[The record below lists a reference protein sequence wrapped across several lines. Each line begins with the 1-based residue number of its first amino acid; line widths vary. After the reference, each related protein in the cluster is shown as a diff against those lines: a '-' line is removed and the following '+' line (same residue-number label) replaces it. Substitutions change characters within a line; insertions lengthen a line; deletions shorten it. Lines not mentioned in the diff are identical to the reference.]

1 MFRNA
6 PLLCSAAGSARGG
19 NAPRPNGASVAA
31 ENGRNANR
39 SRAKPSAERAE
50 RGSDPPTRRSASCAI
65 APPPTTSTPFTAS
78 RGMANVCERAPA
90 ASDPR
95 ISGGRGCWCESKVT
109 REGEVMSYFSQ
120 RSRPFTNAPKQENFL
135 AVCSLREEINENGGA
150 NESSVWDSPRTPDVS
165 DEGAVFRLAREAR
178 SARVRL
184 IDVPCS
190 TRQYPAGRR
199 RTPCP
204 AWWTRP
210 RG

>member
-95 ISGGRGCWCESKVT
+95 ISGGRGCRCESKVT

-135 AVCSLREEINENGGA
+135 AVSAKAKKSTKTAAQTNRRFRILRA
-150 NESSVWDSPRTPDVS
+150 PRTFPTKARCFVS
-165 DEGAVFRLAREAR
+165 HERR
-178 SARVRL
+178 
-184 IDVPCS
+184 
-190 TRQYPAGRR
+190 GRR
-199 RTPCP
+199 AC
-204 AWWTRP
+204 A
-210 RG
+210 

>member
-120 RSRPFTNAPKQENFL
+120 RSRPFTNAPKQEADAKKSTKTAARIVGFL
-135 AVCSLREEINENGGA
+135 DC
-150 NESSVWDSPRTPDVS
+150 TPDVS
-165 DEGAVFRLAREAR
+165 DEGAVFRLVREAR

-190 TRQYPAGRR
+190 TRQYPVGRR

>member
-1 MFRNA
+1 MSSPESCSETRR
-6 PLLCSAAGSARGG
+6 CSAP
-19 NAPRPNGASVAA
+19 PRPNGAEELGA
-31 ENGRNANR
+31 ENGRNAIR
-39 SRAKPSAERAE
+39 SRAKTSAGRAE

-78 RGMANVCERAPA
+78 RGMTNVCERAPA

-95 ISGGRGCWCESKVT
+95 ISGGRGCRCESKGT
-109 REGEVMSYFSQ
+109 REGEVMREFCFETFETLHRTRRNQ
-120 RSRPFTNAPKQENFL
+120 RKR
-135 AVCSLREEINENGGA
+135 RR
-150 NESSVWDSPRTPDVS
+150 ESSVLDSPRTPDVS

-190 TRQYPAGRR
+190 TRQYPVGRR

>member
-1 MFRNA
+1 MTSPERTTTFLNSCYVLARIVFRNA
-6 PLLCSAAGSARGG
+6 PLLCSAAGS
-19 NAPRPNGASVAA
+19 NGASVAA

-95 ISGGRGCWCESKVT
+95 ISGGRGCRCESKGT

-135 AVCSLREEINENGGA
+135 CCVSAKKSTKTAAQTNRRFRILRA
-150 NESSVWDSPRTPDVS
+150 PRTFPTKARCFVS
-165 DEGAVFRLAREAR
+165 HERR
-178 SARVRL
+178 
-184 IDVPCS
+184 
-190 TRQYPAGRR
+190 GRR
-199 RTPCP
+199 AC
-204 AWWTRP
+204 A
-210 RG
+210 